1 MGQKLSLH
9 QEMPMRT
16 PKPLYAQHR
25 RIYHSE
31 LLSCPSCGEL
41 LIGRNYLAWDKTVQ
55 TLDQVLSIASRPA
68 HCPRPMCPGFAM
80 HLLSGQGQQI
90 AMPNSTYGYDVLARI
105 GWLRKTYRTTYE
117 QIHAELSPQISISPS
132 HVRYLYQQMYLPL
145 LACHQRHQH
154 KRLGQVAQQQ
164 GGLLIALDGLEPEAG
179 EPQLWFVRELLTG
192 LTLRS
197 GWLSQQSQVAFET
210 FLAPIRQL
218 DWPILAILSDKQT
231 GLVPAVAS
239 VFPKRP
245 HQFCQAH
252 YLRNLAA
259 PLADA
264 DSAFKSEVRQAV
276 RAQVGPLIRREAMA
290 GDAPTGVLTV
300 TGVVPEPGI
309 HPPSPVAGT
318 SAAPLRDGGDAAKA
332 DNIVNHVLS
341 HTRYLLTL
349 KGRAP
354 FRLAGLE
361 TYERLQRV
369 AALSF
374 DLLTHRLDW
383 RLVQLYQGLK
393 AALAPFDATYTEL
406 QQGAIWLRDIADIL
420 APPGE
425 PDLSAQQVAGHLHG
439 YLDEL
444 YAQRDLSPLLD
455 EVVQHLD
462 TVSQS
467 YWSGLFHCYEV
478 EGLTRT
484 NNGVESHF
492 RDTQRRLLRTTGQKG
507 QTKRTLHRL
516 GAWEL
521 LDNPLSEAE
530 AVEVLSSI
538 PAEDLAQ
545 ERQRL
550 HQHRQ
555 RFRFQIRSL
564 NGSDAQFEQLRQQW
578 RGLPKIPTG

>member
-1 MGQKLSLH
+1 
-9 QEMPMRT
+9 MRT

-25 RIYHSE
+25 RIYHLE
-31 LLSCPSCGEL
+31 WLSCPSCGDL
-41 LIGRNYLAWDKTVQ
+41 LVGWNYLAWDKTVQ

-68 HCPRPMCPGFAM
+68 HCSRPMCPGFAM
-80 HLLSGQGQQI
+80 PLLSGQGQQI
-90 AMPNSTYGYDVLARI
+90 AMPNSTYGYDVLARL
-105 GWLRKTYRTTYE
+105 GWLRQTYRATYE

-145 LACHQRHQH
+145 LACHQRHQR

-179 EPQLWFVRELLTG
+179 EPQLWFVRELMTG

-197 GWLSQQSQVAFET
+197 GWLAQQSQVAFET

-218 DWPILAILSDKQT
+218 EWPILAILSDKQT

-245 HQFCQAH
+245 HPFCQAH
-252 YLRNLAA
+252 YQRNLAV

-276 RAQVGPLIRREAMA
+276 RAQVGPLIRREPLA
-290 GDAPTGVLTV
+290 GDSPTGVLTV
-300 TGVVPEPGI
+300 TGVVPEPSVDL
-309 HPPSPVAGT
+309 PSPVRGT
-318 SAAPLRDGGDAAKA
+318 SEAPLRDAGDAGDAVKA
-332 DNIVNHVLS
+332 DDIVNHVLS

-354 FRLAGLE
+354 FRLAGVE
-361 TYERLQRV
+361 TDERLQRV
-369 AALSF
+369 TALSF

-393 AALAPFDATYTEL
+393 AALAPFDTTYAEL
-406 QQGAIWLRDIADIL
+406 QQGTIWLRDIADIL

-425 PDLSAQQVAGHLHG
+425 PDLSAQQVADHRHS

-444 YAQRDLSPLLD
+444 YTQRDLSPLLH

-467 YWSGLFHCYEV
+467 YWPGLFHYYEV
-478 EGLTRT
+478 KGLART

-492 RDTQRRLLRTTGQKG
+492 RDTQRRVLRTTGQKG

-530 AVEVLSSI
+530 AVEVLSCI
-538 PAEDLAQ
+538 PAEEWAQ
-545 ERQRL
+545 QRL
-550 HQHRQ
+550 RLNQHRR

-564 NGSDAQFEQLRQQW
+564 NGSETQFAQLRKQW
-578 RGLPKIPTG
+578 RELPKMPAG

>member
-1 MGQKLSLH
+1 M
-9 QEMPMRT
+9 
-16 PKPLYAQHR
+16 
-25 RIYHSE
+25 
-31 LLSCPSCGEL
+31 
-41 LIGRNYLAWDKTVQ
+41 
-55 TLDQVLSIASRPA
+55 
-68 HCPRPMCPGFAM
+68 
-80 HLLSGQGQQI
+80 
-90 AMPNSTYGYDVLARI
+90 ARI
-105 GWLRKTYRTTYE
+105 GWLRKTAHATYE
-117 QIHAELSPQISISPS
+117 QIHAELSRQIRISPS

-145 LACHQRHQH
+145 LACHQRHQRD
-154 KRLGQVAQQQ
+154 RLGQVAQQQ

-197 GWLSQQSQVAFET
+197 GWLAQQSQDAFET
-210 FLAPIRQL
+210 FLAPLRPL

-245 HQFCQAH
+245 HQFCQVH
-252 YLRNLAA
+252 YLRNLAT

-264 DSAFKSEVRQAV
+264 DSAFKSEVRKAV
-276 RAQVGPLIRREAMA
+276 RDQIGPLLRQESIA
-290 GDAPTGVLTV
+290 GEAPTGVLTV
-300 TGVVPEPGI
+300 TGILPEPGSA
-309 HPPSPVAGT
+309 PPPPVGT
-318 SAAPLRDGGDAAKA
+318 ASETPQRGRSDTAKVDEVVSHLLA
-332 DNIVNHVLS
+332 

-349 KGRAP
+349 KGRP
-354 FRLAGLE
+354 PLRLAGLE
-361 TYERLQRV
+361 TYERLEGM

-393 AALAPFDATYTEL
+393 GALAPFALAHADL
-406 QQGAIWLRDIADIL
+406 QQGATWLRDIADIL

-425 PDLSAQQVAGHLHG
+425 PDLNANQVAGSLHG
-439 YLDEL
+439 YLDAV
-444 YAQRDLSPLLD
+444 YAQRELSPLLHAFA
-455 EVVQHLD
+455 QHLD

-467 YWSGLFHCYEV
+467 YWPGLFHCYEV
-478 EGLTRT
+478 AGLART

-492 RDTQRRLLRTTGQKG
+492 RETQRRLLRTTGQQG

-521 LDNPLSEAE
+521 LESPLSETE
-530 AVEVLSSI
+530 AVKVLSRI
-538 PAEDLAQ
+538 PADGLAQ

-564 NGSDAQFEQLRQQW
+564 SGSGAQFERLRQQW
-578 RGLPKIPTG
+578 RELPKMPTG

>member
-1 MGQKLSLH
+1 
-9 QEMPMRT
+9 MRT
-16 PKPLYAQHR
+16 PKALYAQCRH
-25 RIYHSE
+25 IYHSE
-31 LLSCPSCGEL
+31 LLSCPSCGDL
-41 LIGRNYLAWDKTVQ
+41 LIGWNYLAWDKTVQ

-68 HCPRPMCPGFAM
+68 HCPQPTCPGFNM
-80 HLLSGQGQQI
+80 HLLSAHGQQI

-105 GWLRKTYRTTYE
+105 GWLRKTYRATYE
-117 QIHAELSPQISISPS
+117 QIHADLSSHVRISPS

-145 LACHQRHQH
+145 LACHQRHQRQ
-154 KRLGQVAQQQ
+154 RLGQVAQQQ
-164 GGLLIALDGLEPEAG
+164 GGLLIALDGLEPESG

-197 GWLSQQSQVAFET
+197 GWLAQQSQVAFET
-210 FLAPIRQL
+210 FLAPIGQL

-252 YLRNLAA
+252 YLRNLAS

-264 DSAFKSEVRQAV
+264 DSTFKSEMRQTV
-276 RAQVGPLIRREAMA
+276 QAQVGPLIRREAMA
-290 GDAPTGVLTV
+290 GAAPTGVLTV
-300 TGVVPEPGI
+300 TGVVPEPGVD
-309 HPPSPVAGT
+309 PPSPVG
-318 SAAPLRDGGDAAKA
+318 AASEVPLRDGGDAAKA
-332 DNIVNHVLS
+332 ANIVNHVLS

-349 KGRAP
+349 KGRPP

-383 RLVQLYQGLK
+383 RLVQLYQGIK
-393 AALAPFDATYTEL
+393 AALAPFDATYAEL

-420 APPGE
+420 APPGQ
-425 PDLSAQQVAGHLHG
+425 PDLSAQQVTGHLHG
-439 YLDEL
+439 YLDDL
-444 YAQRDLSPLLD
+444 YAQRHLSPLLH
-455 EVVQHLD
+455 EFVQHLD

-467 YWSGLFHCYEV
+467 YWPGLFHCYEV

-484 NNGVESHF
+484 NNGVETHF

-507 QTKRTLHRL
+507 QTRRTLHRL

-521 LDNPLSEAE
+521 LDNPLSETE

-538 PAEDLAQ
+538 PAEELAQ

-550 HQHRQ
+550 YQHRQ

-564 NGSDAQFEQLRQQW
+564 NGSEAQFEQLRHQW
-578 RGLPKIPTG
+578 RELPKMPAG